1 MSAKN
6 KRAKKVDKNKREQDK
21 KKLMSEILLNQIAYQ
36 KAFHNAIYSTRITF
50 FDWHIPKKAS
60 WACPLF
66 NTRLEIPLTTT
77 IFLHKRRRITYL
89 KIHFYSTNN
98 SVE

>member
-50 FDWHIPKKAS
+50 FDWHIPK
-60 WACPLF
+60 
-66 NTRLEIPLTTT
+66 
-77 IFLHKRRRITYL
+77 
-89 KIHFYSTNN
+89 
-98 SVE
+98 